1 MVRNLKDAFYNA
13 QFRVGQGIY
22 TRAVSQGAAGSL
34 TQANFESFDTFTNLV
49 DDASVMN
56 EFAGSQLLMEDVS
69 KSSKGMETVA
79 SSQTAMD
86 AVAASQTAMDAVAA
100 SQTAMDAVA
109 ASQTAMD
116 AVVASQTAMDA
127 VAASQTAM
135 DAVAASQTARDV
147 IGFSGLAYDTI
158 ANSNMAIGKYAIGY
172 TTESPS
178 DFADMETVASSQT
191 AMDAVAASQ
200 TAMDAVVA
208 SLIGRTT
215 ILESQYVI
223 GSLWSNSTGSTEYW
237 NGYTNQ
243 VETVGSKNEFDIQ
256 LVSNDIGG
264 QDLQI
269 ENLGDDSNTEDSE
282 DLGVAHRSYSLDL
295 TNYSQL
301 NVVTSQ
307 SDSESST
314 PLVVRIDGINILE
327 ISSNHSTVTRN
338 IDVSSYSG
346 ETEVILGLDY
356 QGLTFSTCITQFSRL
371 ELIE

>member
-69 KSSKGMETVA
+69 KSSKG
-79 SSQTAMD
+79 
-86 AVAASQTAMDAVAA
+86 
-100 SQTAMDAVA
+100 
-109 ASQTAMD
+109 
-116 AVVASQTAMDA
+116 
-127 VAASQTAM
+127 
-135 DAVAASQTARDV
+135 
-147 IGFSGLAYDTI
+147 
-158 ANSNMAIGKYAIGY
+158 
-172 TTESPS
+172 
-178 DFADMETVASSQT
+178 METVASSQT

>member
-1 MVRNLKDAFYNA
+1 M
-13 QFRVGQGIY
+13 
-22 TRAVSQGAAGSL
+22 T
-34 TQANFESFDTFTNLV
+34 
-49 DDASVMN
+49 
-56 EFAGSQLLMEDVS
+56 EFADSQLLMEDVS
-69 KSSKGMETVA
+69 GSSEGMNT
-79 SSQTAMD
+79 
-86 AVAASQTAMDAVAA
+86 VAASQTAMDAVAA

-109 ASQTAMD
+109 
-116 AVVASQTAMDA
+116 ASQTAMDA

-178 DFADMETVASSQT
+178 DYADMDAVAASQTARDVIGFSGLAYDTIANSNLAIGKYAIGYTTESPSDYADIDAVAASQTAMNAVAASQT

-200 TAMDAVVA
+200 TAMDAVAA

-223 GSLWSNSTGSTEYW
+223 GSLWSNNTGSTEYW

-243 VETVGSKNEFDIQ
+243 VETVGTKNNFDIQ
-256 LVSNDIGG
+256 LVSNGIGG

-269 ENLGDDSNTEDSE
+269 ENLGDASNTADSE
-282 DLGVAHRSYSLDL
+282 DLGVAFRSYSLDL
-295 TNYSQL
+295 SDYSQL

-307 SDSESST
+307 SDSENST
-314 PLVVRIDGINILE
+314 PLVVRIDGTNILE
-327 ISSNHSTVTRN
+327 ISSNHSEVTRN

-356 QGLTFSTCITQFSRL
+356 QGLTFSTCLTQFSRL